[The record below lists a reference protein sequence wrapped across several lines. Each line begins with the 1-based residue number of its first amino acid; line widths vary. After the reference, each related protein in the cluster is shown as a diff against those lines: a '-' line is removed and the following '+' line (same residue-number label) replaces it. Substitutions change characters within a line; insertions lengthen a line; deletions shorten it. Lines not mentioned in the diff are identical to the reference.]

1 MKSGILLYGTGNS
14 DWVGGL
20 YYIKNIAFVLSQ
32 NKKIL
37 KKHKIYILVPKDLA
51 FIFNGL
57 SHSIRIKTIWSPF
70 VKFDKYYRVIFSIV
84 HSIGIIFPC
93 SSKIHPRLDIQGIS
107 WIPDFQHN
115 RLTDMFQE
123 DERNIRIQRSNNIIR
138 NSNPLVLSS
147 NDCKNDAQQYY
158 GRIEKIYVVPFVSAI
173 QEELKKIDNHYENCV
188 LQKHNLQGKKYVYI
202 ANQFWKHKNHIVV
215 LEAIRE
221 LISGR
226 IDINLEF
233 VFTGKLREPRFPEYI
248 KMIRLYFED
257 IDLQSHIKNLGF
269 LERNE
274 QIVIMKNAEFVI
286 QPSLFEGWG
295 TVVEDAKVLDKTIL
309 LSDIP
314 VHQEQ
319 KNEKCIL
326 FDPHDPV
333 ALANLIRQESLKEH
347 HDDIEKG
354 IADMY
359 LRAKEYSKGFEQLLK
374 DLEKRK

>member
-20 YYIKNIAFVLSQ
+20 YYIKNIAFILSQ
-32 NKKIL
+32 NRNIL
-37 KKHKIYILVPKDLA
+37 KKHKIYILVPVDLA
-51 FIFNGL
+51 FIFNDL
-57 SHSIRIKTIWSPF
+57 PHSIHIKTIPSLF
-70 VKFDKYYRVIFSIV
+70 AKFDKYYRVIFSII
-84 HSIGIIFPC
+84 HSIGIVFPC
-93 SSKIHPRLDIQGIS
+93 SSKIHPGLGIQGIS

-147 NDCKNDAQQYY
+147 HDCKNDAQQYY
-158 GRIEKIYVVPFVSAI
+158 DRIDKIYVVPFVSAI
-173 QEELKKIDNHYENCV
+173 QVELKKIDSNYEHCV
-188 LQKHNLQGKKYVYI
+188 LQKYSLQRKKYVYI

-215 LEAIRE
+215 LEAIRK
-221 LISGR
+221 LILGR
-226 IDINLEF
+226 IDINIEF

-248 KMIRLYFED
+248 KMIKLYFED

-269 LERNE
+269 LERKE
-274 QIVIMKNAEFVI
+274 QIVIMKNAKFVI

-333 ALANLIRQESLKEH
+333 ALANLIQQESLKEH

-359 LRAKEYSKGFEQLLK
+359 LRAKEYSEGFEQLLK